1 MATRPDLIILGAGA
15 SGLFCS
21 LIAGRRG
28 VRTMLVD
35 HAPSAGRKVRLAGGG
50 RGNFTNLHM
59 GPEWYVSED
68 PDFCVPALR
77 RCPPRLVL
85 DELNRLGVAWEKRE
99 DGRIFGLGSASLLVE
114 ALTDVCCDTGAAL
127 LTGCEIA
134 GVAREKDCFFVRTS
148 CGTLRAPRLAIALG
162 GPARPQ
168 CGATDLGLRL
178 LRHLGHGI
186 VPPRPA
192 LVPLLMPETW
202 PLHGLAGISLPARVR
217 LEGRSFAGSVLFTH
231 QGLSGPA
238 ILQASCFRR
247 PSSEA
252 EIDFL
257 PDCSVTELLHNP
269 KNGRLTPLALL
280 RRHLPDRVAER
291 LIPSDLAEAAAA
303 LHAARWNR
311 QDRKR
316 LAEAVHMH
324 RIAPVRTA
332 GFKKAEVAA
341 GGAAVTAFHPRTL
354 ESRVVPGLYAIGEVL
369 DVTGLLGGYNL
380 HWAWASGKAA
390 AEARDRTE
398 ATAS

>member
-1 MATRPDLIILGAGA
+1 MMRPDLIILGAGA

-21 LIAGRRG
+21 LVAGRRG
-28 VRTMLVD
+28 VRTALVD
-35 HAPSAGRKVRLAGGG
+35 HAPSVGRKVCLAGGG

-59 GPEWYVSED
+59 GPEWYVSEE
-68 PDFCVPALR
+68 PGFCVPVLR

-85 DELNRLGVAWEKRE
+85 DELDRLGIAWEERE
-99 DGRIFGLGSASLLVE
+99 EGRIFGRGSASLLVE
-114 ALTDVCCDTGAAL
+114 ALSDVCCSNGATL
-127 LTGCEIA
+127 LTGRDIL
-134 GVAREKDCFFVRTS
+134 GVTCEKDRFFVQTS
-148 CGTLRAPRLAIALG
+148 CGTLSAPRLAIALG

-178 LRHLGHGI
+178 LRNLGHGI
-186 VPPRPA
+186 IPPRPA
-192 LVPLLMPETW
+192 LVSWLMPETW
-202 PLHGLAGISLPARVR
+202 PLHGLAGISLSARVR
-217 LEGRSFAGSVLFTH
+217 LETRSFAGPVLFTH

-247 PSSEA
+247 PASEA

-257 PDCSVTELLHNP
+257 PDRSVTELLHAP
-269 KNGRLTPLALL
+269 ENGRLTPLALL

-291 LIPSDLAEAAAA
+291 LIPADLAGAAAE

-311 QDRKR
+311 RDRKR
-316 LAEAVHMH
+316 LAEAVHAH
-324 RIAPVRTA
+324 RITSVRTA
-332 GFKKAEVAA
+332 GFKRAEVAA
-341 GGAAVTAFHPRTL
+341 GGASVTSFHPRTL

-390 AEARDRTE
+390 AEAWD
-398 ATAS
+398 